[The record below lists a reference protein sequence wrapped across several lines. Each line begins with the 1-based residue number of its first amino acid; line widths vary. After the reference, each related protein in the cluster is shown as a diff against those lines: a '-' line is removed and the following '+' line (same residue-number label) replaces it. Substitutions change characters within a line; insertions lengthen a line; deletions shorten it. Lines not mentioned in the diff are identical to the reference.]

1 MVASNMKKDPFLRY
15 VMTNIESSLVSV
27 NTDWI
32 REYSSLVPEIEVRE
46 RFLTLVL
53 AELSLTQ
60 EMLTLLFKR
69 PFAER
74 RPRLAFT
81 LGLREQPLHVLHRQ
95 QIELL
100 KVWRVKVAEG
110 DVAGAESMIPDLLV
124 SINALASGLR
134 TTG

>member
-1 MVASNMKKDPFLRY
+1 MKKDPFLRY

-27 NTDWI
+27 NMDWI
-32 REYSSLVPEIEVRE
+32 REYSSLVPDAAVRD
-46 RFLTLVL
+46 RFLAQILGEL
-53 AELSLTQ
+53 ALTQ
-60 EMLTLLFKR
+60 EMVNHLFKR

-81 LGLREQPLHVLHRQ
+81 LALREEPLHVLHRQ

-100 KVWRVKVAEG
+100 KVWRAKVAEG
-110 DVAGAESMIPDLLV
+110 DAVGAEGMIPDLLV

>member
-32 REYSSLVPEIEVRE
+32 REYSSLVPETEVRE

-69 PFAER
+69 PFADR

>member
-1 MVASNMKKDPFLRY
+1 MH
-15 VMTNIESSLVSV
+15 
-27 NTDWI
+27 
-32 REYSSLVPEIEVRE
+32 
-46 RFLTLVL
+46 
-53 AELSLTQ
+53 
-60 EMLTLLFKR
+60 LFRR

-81 LGLREQPLHVLHRQ
+81 LGLREAPLHVLHRQ

-100 KVWRVKVAEG
+100 KVWRVKVASG
-110 DVAGAESMIPDLLV
+110 DVVGAEAMIPDLLV